1 MWLDRLEDAF
11 VQHFLTRPVKSNPSP
26 REIIED
32 RFERIRFWLK
42 DQCDERAKARESLRH
57 IDGLMKGLSPELPE
71 DPYVALKQVYDE
83 LRNDWGSF
91 WTSED
96 PEGVGVIEDDLD
108 ALRGLEPRFAK
119 AGNEDAYSQFRE
131 ILKAAGEFYS
141 ALPLLP
147 RGRLT
152 EKMREELHNKASKLF
167 SSIDALMAPK
177 GFKFE
182 APGEPELGLG
192 LKIPTG

>member
-1 MWLDRLEDAF
+1 M
-11 VQHFLTRPVKSNPSP
+11 
-26 REIIED
+26 
-32 RFERIRFWLK
+32 
-42 DQCDERAKARESLRH
+42 H

-71 DPYVALKQVYDE
+71 DPYMALKQIYEE
-83 LRNDWGSF
+83 LRSDWGEF

-108 ALRGLEPRFAK
+108 ELRNIEPRFAK
-119 AGNEDAYSQFRE
+119 ADNPDAYKQYRE

-152 EKMREELHNKASKLF
+152 EKMRESLHNKASKLF
-167 SSIDALMAPK
+167 SSAEALMAPK
-177 GFKFE
+177 GFEFQ
-182 APGEPELGLG
+182 APGEKPELGLG
-192 LKIPTG
+192 LQIPT

>member
-26 REIIED
+26 REIIND

-42 DQCDERAKARESLRH
+42 VRCDEKSKAREALAH
-57 IDGLMKGLSPELPE
+57 IDKLMKGMSPELP
-71 DPYVALKQVYDE
+71 DNPLAALKQVCDE
-83 LRNDWGSF
+83 LREDWGEF

-108 ALRGLEPRFAK
+108 ALRALEPMFANADK
-119 AGNEDAYSQFRE
+119 PDVYKQYRE

-141 ALPLLP
+141 ALPMLP

-152 EKMREELHNKASKLF
+152 EKMRETLHNKTSKLF
-167 SSIDALMAPK
+167 SSVEALMAPK
-177 GFKFE
+177 DFE
-182 APGEPELGLG
+182 FQAPGEPEMGLG
-192 LKIPTG
+192 LKLT